1 MPSSATPARVV
12 SSDSLASSAS
22 KPGKLGKPDQPSKT
36 GKPGLVDKAGLA
48 SAVRLASQASL
59 TGSTGST
66 DSPGRADTADSTGT
80 ARLAPLATG
89 ARVIALANFKGGA
102 GKTTSAVNLAAN
114 LAQLGYQVL
123 LIDLDAQANAS
134 HCLFKPAQLRGCPT
148 VGEWLLAGAGTL
160 RVAPVPDEPGEG
172 SLGGNLA
179 LLPASVHLADQEE
192 ELAARPVAHQLL
204 ATGLQAVRPAY
215 DFIVL
220 DCPPSLGLMTRMALC
235 AADYYLVPLMAEKF
249 YFDGLKRL
257 TQLADGIRAQH
268 NPGLRL
274 AGLFFCRYNPS
285 LRRRLNHDIVHAAG
299 HVYGEEA
306 VLPAIRQDV
315 ALAEA
320 QATATLLHR
329 LAPASNGAADYRA
342 LTLAVLAVL

>member
-1 MPSSATPARVV
+1 M
-12 SSDSLASSAS
+12 SD
-22 KPGKLGKPDQPSKT
+22 KPDQASLA
-36 GKPGLVDKAGLA
+36 GKVGKAGLVNKAGIA
-48 SAVRLASQASL
+48 SRATLASRASKASKL
-59 TGSTGST
+59 DLAG
-66 DSPGRADTADSTGT
+66 TADQTDNT
-80 ARLAPLATG
+80 RLAPLATG

-114 LAQLGYQVL
+114 LAQLGYRVL

-134 HCLFKPAQLRGCPT
+134 HCLFRPAQLRGVPT
-148 VGEWLLAGAGTL
+148 VGEWLLAGAGAL
-160 RVAPVPDEPGEG
+160 RVAPVPDEPGAG
-172 SLGGNLA
+172 SLGANLA

-192 ELAARPVAHQLL
+192 ELASRPQAHQLL
-204 ATGLQAVRPAY
+204 ATGLRTVRLSY
-215 DFIVL
+215 DFVVL

-268 NPGLRL
+268 NPQLRL
-274 AGLFFCRYNPS
+274 AGLFFCRYS
-285 LRRRLNHDIVHAAG
+285 AGLRRRLNHDIVHAAG